1 MRKVVTPV
9 FMIMIMTDYYDDDD
23 HDDEEEDD
31 DDDDDYYNYKNDS
44 GSVNK
49 VRLIVR
55 SVFT

>member
-1 MRKVVTPV
+1 
-9 FMIMIMTDYYDDDD
+9 MIMIMTDYYDDDD

-49 VRLIVR
+49 VRLTVR
-55 SVFT
+55 SVFA